1 MSIAFFVFCNLFWF
15 ALIAFRLYLG
25 WYSSITLL
33 EYQRGFLYRHGLPV
47 SDVGPGRHRLWSK
60 LETIIHLDMR
70 PIQVSYENQQVG
82 LKDGTAAQYSFSA
95 TAQINNARKAAYAS
109 TNYTQVPAYVLLTSV
124 RYVLNTSSSSELK
137 INRDSAIS
145 QIMDRARPRLAGAG
159 FDLLSFRVSQLA
171 IRGEAQEFG
180 ALENL

>member
-1 MSIAFFVFCNLFWF
+1 MSLGFLVFCNLFWL

-25 WYSSITLL
+25 WYSSVTLL
-33 EYQRGFLYRHGLPV
+33 EYQRGFLYRGGLPLH
-47 SDVGPGRHRLWSK
+47 DVGPGRHRLWSK
-60 LETIIHLDMR
+60 LETIIHLDLR

-95 TAQINNARKAAYAS
+95 TAQVSDARKAAYAS
-109 TNYTQVPAYVLLTSV
+109 TNYTQIPAYVLLTCV

-137 INRDSAIS
+137 INKDAAVS

-159 FDLLSFRVSQLA
+159 FDLLSFRISQLS
-171 IRGEAQEFG
+171 IRGETSELAAFDRD
-180 ALENL
+180 